1 MECQDCKQEVS
12 EADSCTKKTIEGVPR
27 NSEYF
32 DNGERCHDCNI
43 VNKKGNFHH
52 LGCDVERCHDC
63 NIVNKKGNFH
73 HLGCDVERCPK
84 CGNQLISCGC
94 FVF

>member
-1 MECQDCKQEVS
+1 VECPDCKQKMM
-12 EADSCTKKTIEGVPR
+12 EADSCTKTTIEGVSR
-27 NSEYF
+27 DSEDF
-32 DNGERCHDCNI
+32 DYN
-43 VNKKGNFHH
+43 
-52 LGCDVERCHDC
+52 ERCHDC